1 MGKKCGA
8 SYIKSSYVCHK
19 DYDYKS
25 SSLNKNVDAPF
36 PAMNFIYCIIFL
48 AIGNKKWFMQ
58 GFIPICVFIAFMY
71 IAEPILAFIYV
82 FIFCIFRIFFILQTI
97 AHRGW

>member
-8 SYIKSSYVCHK
+8 SYIKSSYTCHK

-25 SSLNKNVDAPF
+25 SSLNTKEAPF

-58 GFIPICVFIAFMY
+58 GFIPICIFLLFAY
-71 IAEPILAFIYV
+71 ILEPILAFIYA
-82 FIFCIFRIFFILQTI
+82 FIFCIFKIIFIFQTLL
-97 AHRGW
+97 R